1 MVLCGVGTTFQVD
14 EDDEDVE
21 WVPRMT
27 GSVSSSENRSK
38 AAMRAIVD
46 GHFRALVAQLLFAE
60 DVRVCQE
67 VQ

>member
-1 MVLCGVGTTFQVD
+1 
-14 EDDEDVE
+14 
-21 WVPRMT
+21 VPRMP

-46 GHFRALVAQLLFAE
+46 GHFRALVAQLLIAE
-60 DVRVCQE
+60 DVRVRKF